1 MDAPVSGG
9 DIGAKN
15 GTLSIMVGG
24 DEAIFETCG
33 ELFRAMGTTILYE
46 GGCGSGQHVK
56 MANQIALAGAI
67 SGVCEAI
74 AYTKRAGIDVNRM
87 LQTVGGGAA
96 GSWQMEHLGPKIAVG
111 DDAPGFFIKHFIKDM
126 KIALAESEENGF
138 TPEMLKTVLSLYETL
153 AAEGYGELGTQALIR
168 YYEK

>member
-1 MDAPVSGG
+1 
-9 DIGAKN
+9 
-15 GTLSIMVGG
+15 
-24 DEAIFETCG
+24 
-33 ELFRAMGTTILYE
+33 
-46 GGCGSGQHVK
+46 
-56 MANQIALAGAI
+56 
-67 SGVCEAI
+67 
-74 AYTKRAGIDVNRM
+74 
-87 LQTVGGGAA
+87 
-96 GSWQMEHLGPKIAVG
+96 MEHLGPKIAVG